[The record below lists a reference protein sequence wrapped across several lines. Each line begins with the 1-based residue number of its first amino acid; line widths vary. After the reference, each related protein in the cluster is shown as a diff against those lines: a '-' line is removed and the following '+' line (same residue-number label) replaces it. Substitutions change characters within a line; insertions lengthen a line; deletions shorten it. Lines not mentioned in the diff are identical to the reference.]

1 MNEVQR
7 AVVQQALAALELNND
22 EWKTLADSG
31 DCGYWKAEDQDHY
44 KQTSETI
51 AALRELLEQPV
62 QEPVLWGIRY
72 SNGKY
77 SPYAHWEQED
87 AEKIAAHSQPGT
99 QSAPL
104 FSTPPAQPEP
114 DMYWDDDDSERPAS
128 DSIPELLY
136 ERWNNGDLEVGY
148 EVSMTC
154 AKQMEPLTV
163 RVTEINEDTYD
174 IEYEVVK
181 KGTP

>member
-1 MNEVQR
+1 MNDRQR
-7 AVVQQALAALELNND
+7 LEAIVGVVCKYLPPGGTPIKEAMSQIIALVDPLPE
-22 EWKTLADSG
+22 
-31 DCGYWKAEDQDHY
+31 
-44 KQTSETI
+44 
-51 AALRELLEQPV
+51 PV
-62 QEPVLWGIRY
+62 QEPKFAPYWAVTDMEGKHIKVNADTQRLEIYEEKCWARANVR
-72 SNGKY
+72 SNTKAMLVY
-77 SPYAHWEQED
+77 
-87 AEKIAAHSQPGT
+87 IT
-99 QSAPL
+99 RT
-104 FSTPPAQPEP
+104 TPPAQPEP

-136 ERWNNGDLEVGY
+136 ERWNNGDLAVGY

-181 KGTP
+181 KGGA